1 MADPGLLSQINS
13 QLAQSSRVDVEK
25 AFRKVFQTKK
35 NQMIA
40 EFMNHPVTLEIQ
52 GGIESKNISGTLSN
66 ITNLYS
72 FIGFEDGD
80 KPIEP
85 ILRQLESTNFSLVRA
100 AGTKVEYRVNL
111 PKAKDIFD
119 VTPMPWA
126 SGRSWAKGI
135 ETGISGLGYYLKKE
149 NNSRSG
155 LGVQSTSRR
164 VRNNAKFAKTQYI
177 SAFIKRYEKEFAK
190 LSI

>member
-1 MADPGLLSQINS
+1 MVNPALLSQINS
-13 QLAQSSRVDVEK
+13 QLAQSSRVEVEK
-25 AFRKVFQTKK
+25 SFRRAFQSKK

-40 EFMNHPVTLEIQ
+40 EFMNHPVTLELQ
-52 GGIESKNISGTLSN
+52 GGIEAKNISGTLSG

-72 FIGFEDGD
+72 FIGFAEGD

-85 ILRQLESTNFSLVRA
+85 ILRQLESTNFSMVRA
-100 AGTKVEYRVNL
+100 AGNKLEFRVNL

-149 NNSRSG
+149 SNSRSG

-164 VRNNAKFAKTQYI
+164 VRNNAKFKNTSYI
-177 SAFIKRYEKEFAK
+177 STILKRYEKEFAN
-190 LSI
+190 LTI